1 MPKHSGD
8 KPADPAL
15 KSSNTITIADIT
27 RRSEAGSI
35 VALTA
40 YSKYM
45 ATLIDPYVDLILV
58 GDSLGMVLYG
68 MESTLEVSLDMM
80 IAHGK
85 AVMRGAQRAC
95 VVVDM
100 PFGSYQAS
108 KKQAFT
114 NAARLLQQ
122 TNAQAVKLE
131 GGQVMA
137 ETIRFLVQRG
147 IPVVG
152 HIGLMPQYSKT
163 MGGFKVQGRNAADQ
177 QQIYQDAM
185 VLAESGVSAIVIEG
199 TEASLSAKITQSVP
213 VPTIGIG
220 AAPECTGQILV
231 AEDMLG
237 LFTDYQPF
245 FVKTYAHLA
254 DQVQQAVQSY
264 AHDVRQQQFP
274 QAHHCVDH
282 HP

>member
-80 IAHGK
+80 IAHGR
-85 AVMRGAQRAC
+85 AVMRGAQHAC

-108 KKQAFT
+108 KEQAFT

-152 HIGLMPQYSKT
+152 HIGLMPQYSKNT
-163 MGGFKVQGRNAADQ
+163 GGFKVQGRHAADQ

-185 VLAESGVSAIVIEG
+185 ALAASGVSAIVIEG
-199 TEASLSAKITQSVP
+199 TEASLSAKITQSAP

-231 AEDMLG
+231 TEDMLG

-245 FVKTYAHLA
+245 FVKTYARLA
-254 DQVQQAVQSY
+254 DRVQQAVQSY

-274 QAHHCVDH
+274 QAHHCVYH